1 MNRDECTA
9 TQPKTTPDLYFQ
21 ARNETRKQ
29 TSTSPLVSAS
39 RGGGEKTKPA
49 IGQGPG
55 VGELLTKRLVVDR
68 ERAHFPRESV
78 WGSMIMLSR
87 VLDVPRNII
96 QTSIFALGNQNLVEG
111 YASHNNVTAEESPC
125 GN

>member
-1 MNRDECTA
+1 MQHGAFWTGHAMDRDGCTA

-21 ARNETRKQ
+21 AHNETRKQ

-68 ERAHFPRESV
+68 ERA
-78 WGSMIMLSR
+78 
-87 VLDVPRNII
+87 
-96 QTSIFALGNQNLVEG
+96 IFRGNL
-111 YASHNNVTAEESPC
+111 C
-125 GN
+125 GVR